1 MPREIAKLLPIK
13 KSPIELSKRGTPST
27 KDKLFIAKSGFSNAV
42 AKKGLLTK
50 ELPIRP
56 SKFTY

>member
-56 SKFTY
+56 